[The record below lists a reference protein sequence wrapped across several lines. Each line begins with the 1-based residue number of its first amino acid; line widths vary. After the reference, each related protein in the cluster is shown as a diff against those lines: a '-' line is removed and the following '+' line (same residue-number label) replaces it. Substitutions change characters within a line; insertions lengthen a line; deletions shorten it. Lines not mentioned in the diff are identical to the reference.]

1 MYSDAYILVTG
12 DITVTRTI
20 AVPAGS
26 PAGTQPQRKQVLT
39 AATQVAF
46 KNFARFKDCRT
57 QMSDPFVDYANF
69 INIAIP
75 IYNLVE
81 YKDNYSHTSGSL
93 WGFEREE
100 VANNADVTNKDNAP
114 SCKCKA
120 KFIDDTEVSK
130 TKHGIK

>member
-1 MYSDAYILVTG
+1 M
-12 DITVTRTI
+12 
-20 AVPAGS
+20 
-26 PAGTQPQRKQVLT
+26 
-39 AATQVAF
+39 
-46 KNFARFKDCRT
+46 
-57 QMSDPFVDYANF
+57 
-69 INIAIP
+69 
-75 IYNLVE
+75 VE
-81 YKDNYSHTSGSL
+81 YKDNYSDTSGSL